1 MPPRRRN
8 ASPARPRSTTTETPP
23 TTTTTTTTPTTEP
36 TPSTED
42 ALATKDPLPP
52 KVAAPASGRAQRWIL
67 LGALSTIAL
76 GLLYTYVEPVGK
88 ICYELL
94 GNTIV
99 CTTIPVAY
107 TRMVAGS
114 ERLAIRAAHALAL
127 ASFSFWIF
135 THGGVTPGWDAF
147 YAVGCAHVGSLLL
160 ADHRAAAVL
169 WSAAAALFT
178 LSQTMDGTH
187 AAPRRAAVASCVLA
201 GAALVLG
208 ALPRPLPTLNGRRAA
223 LLVGALAVGGGAAP
237 TLASHFLPVEEFAAV
252 YALAARLADARELES
267 RAAQLALVTVHA
279 QLPLG
284 YAGRSILRAAQ
295 ARKNRLLEVGH
306 GRLSALDFARG
317 VGEFITMHAAPY
329 FAQRCSLEILNH
341 LAHIEFTDWV
351 EGSLRVDA
359 ALADGGA
366 LAAAAASNLTID
378 GHSSALRQVVDT
390 TFNIIERRL
399 FALPKL
405 ALFPAVVAKHPRTAL
420 LVLPFAFGVDALKAK
435 LVARLTERV
444 EALRREKKKVL
455 AVRTR
460 VEAHDAQHAGLIAAA
475 RAAPFTR
482 GRWREL
488 TGQVNGLSRQL
499 DTLGSLRN
507 WIRWLYWQDVFHPMI
522 ECSVAYLLQVGD
534 ISVVDIWVYSRVVED
549 FMESMLMR
557 SRNEAELAQLTSDT
571 KRLDGLADLLD
582 ERRAR
587 GEAMV
592 GRLKCAQGAAAEAE
606 LRLTVSFTR
615 GAASVR
621 VEGLALRAPA
631 VYAIVGPNGSG
642 KSSLFSILGACGGDG
657 SGSSGGGG
665 GASGHVPIDIELAEG
680 APAEVVVPRGELVAV
695 SQRQYCPLHTR
706 PIEWLVHALPAA
718 EQPGGA
724 ADEAALAAR
733 AAERAVALRFGGKAD
748 ELHETLLRE
757 HDDYCGTLS
766 GGQRAKLDLIAQ
778 VFLRAACPAVVLL
791 DEAFAPLDPASKAL
805 VMRQLRES
813 CPASLVL
820 VIYHG
825 DETGD
830 DEEAEGAGAAA
841 ETGGDTVAAEGAA
854 AAAAVGGGGNSTTAI
869 SEVCAVGDGFFDGVV
884 RFGDDGNV
892 TVAAMC

>member
-1 MPPRRRN
+1 MATNKDTPPPR
-8 ASPARPRSTTTETPP
+8 E
-23 TTTTTTTTPTTEP
+23 TTPSSAKLNVEHWT
-36 TPSTED
+36 
-42 ALATKDPLPP
+42 
-52 KVAAPASGRAQRWIL
+52 L
-67 LGALSTIAL
+67 LGVLSTIAL

-88 ICYELL
+88 MVYDLL

-107 TRMVAGS
+107 TRMVYGS
-114 ERLAIRAAHALAL
+114 ERVGMRAAHALAL
-127 ASFSFWIF
+127 ASFSFWLF
-135 THGGVTPGWDAF
+135 TRGGATPGWDAF
-147 YAVGCAHVGSLLL
+147 YAVGCAHIGSLLL

-169 WSAAAALFT
+169 WTVAAVLFT
-178 LSQTMDGTH
+178 LSQTTGGAH
-187 AAPRRAAVASCVLA
+187 AAPRRAAVASCVVA
-201 GAALVLG
+201 AAALVLD
-208 ALPRPLPTLNGRRAA
+208 ALPRPLPKLSGRRAA
-223 LLVGALAVGGGAAP
+223 LLVGALAAAGGSAP
-237 TLASHFLPVEEFAAV
+237 TLASHFLPVDEFSAA

-317 VGEFITMHAAPY
+317 VGEFITLHAAPY

-435 LVARLTERV
+435 LVAKLTERV
-444 EALRREKKKVL
+444 EGLRREKTKVL

-488 TGQVNGLSRQL
+488 TGQVNRLSRQL

-557 SRNEAELAQLTSDT
+557 SRNEAELAQLAADT
-571 KRLDGLADLLD
+571 TRLDGLADLLD

-592 GRLKCAQGAAAEAE
+592 SRLACSHGAGADDE

-621 VEGLALRAPA
+621 IDGLALRAPA

-642 KSSLFSILGACGGDG
+642 KSSLFAILGACGGG
-657 SGSSGGGG
+657 GAEGGGAEGGGG
-665 GASGHVPIDIELAEG
+665 GGVTGHVPIDIELAEG

-718 EQPGGA
+718 EQPRGA
-724 ADEAALAAR
+724 ADEAALATR

-748 ELHETLLRE
+748 ELQETLLRE

-830 DEEAEGAGAAA
+830 EEAEGDEAEAAAAAA
-841 ETGGDTVAAEGAA
+841 ETGGDTAAAEGAA
-854 AAAAVGGGGNSTTAI
+854 ATAAAVGGSGNGTTAI